1 MRGTSMFVCPF
12 PTSSSAKVEGVHK
25 EFQRTA
31 KASVCY
37 YDAERGCLVLLS
49 KDEQSQKR
57 AMMVQE
63 MYFRNLSQ
71 KVSRSDISCNLY
83 EPRCMVLV

>member
-1 MRGTSMFVCPF
+1 M
-12 PTSSSAKVEGVHK
+12 EGVHK

-37 YDAERGCLVLLS
+37 YVPERGCLVLLS
-49 KDEQSQKR
+49 KDEASQKR

-71 KVSRSDISCNLY
+71 KVCYVNLY
-83 EPRCMVLV
+83 CSEVLLLL

>member
-1 MRGTSMFVCPF
+1 MGNRESNAWNKYVRLPLFS
-12 PTSSSAKVEGVHK
+12 SSSAKVEDVHK

-37 YDAERGCLVLLS
+37 YVPERGCLVLLS
-49 KDEQSQKR
+49 KNEASQKR

-71 KVSRSDISCNLY
+71 KVSKSYI
-83 EPRCMVLV
+83 

>member
-1 MRGTSMFVCPF
+1 M
-12 PTSSSAKVEGVHK
+12 EGAHK
-25 EFQRTA
+25 EFQRTV

-37 YDAERGCLVLLS
+37 YDNERGCLVLLS
-49 KDEQSQKR
+49 KDEASQKR

-71 KVSRSDISCNLY
+71 KVRACA
-83 EPRCMVLV
+83 EACV